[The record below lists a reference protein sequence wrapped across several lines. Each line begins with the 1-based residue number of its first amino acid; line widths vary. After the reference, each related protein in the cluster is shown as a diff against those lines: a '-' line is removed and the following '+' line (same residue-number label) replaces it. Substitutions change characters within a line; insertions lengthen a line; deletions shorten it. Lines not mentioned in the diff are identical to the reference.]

1 MESFDA
7 DSEALGAS
15 FNWLGAADKIS
26 IVRIIAA
33 ANALPRMG
41 DAHRSRL

>member
-1 MESFDA
+1 EG
-7 DSEALGAS
+7 LGSS

-26 IVRIIAA
+26 KARITVM